1 MSEPFRVN
9 RRVEF
14 HDTDMAGIV
23 HFSNFFRY
31 MEYAEVEFLRS
42 KGLSVAWRESNGE
55 RVGFPRG
62 GGGGG
67 HRRAG
72 GGGEGGGGARTP
84 RPGGPRAA
92 ACDYRRPVRF
102 DDVVEIAVTLGRV
115 GRRSVTYEFEF
126 SCRGEAVAQGK
137 VSAAYCLKHTD
148 GRLEA
153 IDIPAEMRAKLEA

>member
-1 MSEPFRVN
+1 MATPFRVT

-55 RVGFPRG
+55 RIGFPRG
-62 GGGGG
+62 
-67 HRRAG
+67 
-72 GGGEGGGGARTP
+72 
-84 RPGGPRAA
+84 AA

-137 VSAAYCLKHTD
+137 
-148 GRLEA
+148 
-153 IDIPAEMRAKLEA
+153 